1 MVIAIAPSYA
11 KSLVHA
17 LALRRTATYRFHV
30 VITPQRNIVSRTWG
44 TSVGKKSVIAVT
56 GIVFLLYVIAH
67 MIGNLKVFFGIETFD
82 AYSQHLREL
91 GEAIFGYEGVLWG
104 IRAVLVGSV
113 VLHMWAAFSLW
124 YQAKKARPIGYQH
137 RQRWEGSYAARTMRW
152 GGVIIALFVIWHI
165 LDLTTGTVNPLGGDE
180 SAYLKL
186 VASFDRWYVALFYI
200 LAVVAL
206 GLHIRHGLWSAIQTF
221 GANSALKQNA
231 LKTFAFVVAAVIT
244 IGFAI
249 VPLSVMTGL
258 VR

>member
-1 MVIAIAPSYA
+1 MVIS
-11 KSLVHA
+11 
-17 LALRRTATYRFHV
+17 
-30 VITPQRNIVSRTWG
+30 PQRNIVSRTWG
-44 TSVGKKSVIAVT
+44 TSVGKKSVMAVT
-56 GIVFLLYVIAH
+56 GGIFLLYVIAH

-82 AYSQHLREL
+82 AYSQHLREI
-91 GEAIFGYEGVLWG
+91 GEAIVGYEGVLWL
-104 IRAVLVGSV
+104 IRLVLVTSV

-124 YQAKKARPIGYQH
+124 YRAKKARPIGYQH
-137 RQRWEGSYAARTMRW
+137 RQSWQGSYAARTMRW

-165 LDLTTGTVNPLGGDE
+165 LDLTTGTVNPRGGDE
-180 SAYLKL
+180 SAYVKL
-186 VASFDRWYVALFYI
+186 VASFDRPVVAIFYI

-231 LKTFAFVVAAVIT
+231 LKTFSFVVAAVIT

>member
-1 MVIAIAPSYA
+1 
-11 KSLVHA
+11 
-17 LALRRTATYRFHV
+17 V

-82 AYSQHLREL
+82 AYSQHLREI

-104 IRAVLVGSV
+104 IRVVLVGSV

>member
-1 MVIAIAPSYA
+1 MVIAIAPRYSA
-11 KSLVHA
+11 AVLHA
-17 LALRRTATYRFHV
+17 LALRGSRTYRFHV

-44 TSVGKKSVIAVT
+44 TSVGKKSVMAVT
-56 GIVFLLYVIAH
+56 GGIFLLYVIAH

-82 AYSQHLREL
+82 AYSQHLREI
-91 GEAIFGYEGVLWG
+91 GEAIVGYEGVLWI
-104 IRAVLVGSV
+104 IRLVLTVSV
-113 VLHMWAAFSLW
+113 VLHMWAAISLW
-124 YQAKKARPIGYQH
+124 AKARRARPIGYQH
-137 RQRWEGSYAARTMRW
+137 RQSWQGSYAARTMRW

-206 GLHIRHGLWSAIQTF
+206 GFHIRHGLWSAIQTF
-221 GANSALKQNA
+221 GQNSALKQNA

-244 IGFAI
+244 VGFAI

>member
-11 KSLVHA
+11 KSFVHA

-82 AYSQHLREL
+82 AYSQHLREI

>member
-1 MVIAIAPSYA
+1 MVIAIARSYA
-11 KSLVHA
+11 MPLLHA
-17 LALRRTATYRFHV
+17 LALRGAATYRFHV

-82 AYSQHLREL
+82 AYSQHLREI

>member
-1 MVIAIAPSYA
+1 MP
-11 KSLVHA
+11 LLHA
-17 LALRRTATYRFHV
+17 LALRGAATYRFHV

-82 AYSQHLREL
+82 AYSQHLREI